1 MFAIIRQGNGK
12 YYISAVFGQYKNEK
26 SKSSYNK
33 YYVVFDEEKK
43 HLIKWFAMQPNTKY
57 LIKQVL
63 IVDFDVS
70 DWDIDEENNVGGVKF
85 LPRDMADKM
94 IESGVVPQDILEKCL
109 KIDKSFVYSEYKEIE
124 NEKDIENLYCASGW
138 FHDAYIKERKMLD
151 DGTLYLLFDGI
162 WGCSIEVWFW
172 GDVEYDTESR
182 NPEWN
187 DPYWYGSTIILQDGF
202 IYFVDEDDMTVDEIG
217 KGYCWFKAR
226 HMKYHIIPD

>member
-12 YYISAVFGQYKNEK
+12 YYISAVFGQYKDDK

-109 KIDKSFVYSEYKEIE
+109 EIDKSFVYSEYKEIE
-124 NEKDIENLYCASGW
+124 NEKDIDNLYCASGW
-138 FHDAYIKERKMLD
+138 FHDAYIKELKELE
-151 DGTLYLLFDGI
+151 DGTLYVRFDDV

-182 NPEWN
+182 NPELYS
-187 DPYWYGSTIILQDGF
+187 PYWSDSTIILQNGF
-202 IYFVDEDDMTVDEIG
+202 IYFVDEGDMTVDEIG